1 MSADPVS
8 DTRPAAPEGLST
20 PAVSAFT
27 RERVERVMSV
37 AVGIGCVALGI
48 QAFFMSL
55 GDPDTPPAWHVALVT
70 VAFVP
75 LVVMVVAFFAARAI
89 AIFAWTFVI
98 CYVLVLVAWPYATAG
113 THPPADAQPWVY
125 FLINVATVAA
135 VLAMR
140 MPFQIAFTIGVPLL
154 YGAVRLIQLG
164 APPEAWVPVALD
176 VSFALILGSVLLTL
190 GWAFRAAAST
200 VDERRIR
207 AVDSYARAA
216 AVTATERERVAV
228 AALMHDSV
236 LAALLAAERADSPRE
251 YDLAV
256 SMAREALTRLANTDR
271 DVGEGSDS
279 PVRVEAIAA
288 GLPSV
293 LADHGLDDRSVR
305 AQIDVGAP
313 EVPGRVARGLVL
325 AATQAI
331 SNAVEHVNAVGLE
344 VSVVAQ
350 AFPGEVTVT
359 VSDSGEGFD
368 MEGVPLDRLG
378 IRASILARVTAFG
391 GTAHVESGAGGTV
404 VTLRWRAVGR

>member
-27 RERVERVMSV
+27 RERVERVMAV
-37 AVGIGCVALGI
+37 AVGIGCLALGI

-271 DVGEGSDS
+271 DVGEGSDT

-288 GLPSV
+288 GLQSV
-293 LADHGLDDRSVR
+293 LADHGLDDRAVR

-344 VSVVAQ
+344 VSVVAE

-391 GTAHVESGAGGTV
+391 GTAQVESGAGGTV

>member
-1 MSADPVS
+1 MSAEPLADA
-8 DTRPAAPEGLST
+8 RAAGAEGLPA
-20 PAVSAFT
+20 PAVSSFT
-27 RERVERVMSV
+27 RERVERVMAIAV
-37 AVGIGCVALGI
+37 AIGCVALGA
-48 QAFFMSL
+48 QAFVVSL
-55 GDPDTPPAWHVALVT
+55 GDADTPRGWHAALVT

-75 LVVMVVAFFAARAI
+75 LVVMVAAFFAGRAI
-89 AIFAWTFVI
+89 AVFAWTFAI
-98 CYVLVLVAWPYATAG
+98 CYVLVLAAWPFATAG
-113 THPPADAQPWVY
+113 IASPPDAQPWVY

-140 MPFQIAFTIGVPLL
+140 MPLQLAFTLGVPLL

-164 APPEAWVPVALD
+164 APADAWAPVALD

-216 AVTATERERVAV
+216 AVNASERERVAV

-236 LAALLAAERADSPRE
+236 LAALIAAERADSPRE

-271 DVGEGSDS
+271 DVGEGSDA
-279 PVRVEAIAA
+279 PVRPEAIAA
-288 GLPSV
+288 GLQSV
-293 LADHGLDDRSVR
+293 LADHGLEDCVVR
-305 AQIDVGAP
+305 AEIDAGSP
-313 EVPGRVARGLVL
+313 EIPGRVARGLVL

-331 SNAVEHVNAVGLE
+331 SNAVEHAGAVGLDVE
-344 VSVVAQ
+344 VAAPAGS
-350 AFPGEVTVT
+350 GEVRVR
-359 VSDSGEGFD
+359 VSDSGPGFD
-368 MEGVPLDRLG
+368 VDAVPPDRLG

-391 GTAHVESGAGGTV
+391 GAAEAESGPGGTV
-404 VTLRWRAVGR
+404 VTLRWRAATR